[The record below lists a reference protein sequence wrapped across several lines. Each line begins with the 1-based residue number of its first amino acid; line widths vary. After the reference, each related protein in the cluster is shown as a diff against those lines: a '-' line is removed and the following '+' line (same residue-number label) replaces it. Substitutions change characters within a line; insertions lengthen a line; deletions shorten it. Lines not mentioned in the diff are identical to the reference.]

1 MPVGKNSPVI
11 DWRVATTES
20 PDVGGAA
27 LPAGADE
34 RATPGYNAVNKT
46 TARTLRVLTAFLE
59 SPGTGFRVAELCRR
73 LNIPKQSMIRA
84 LRMLMDEGY
93 ICKRQQGAGY
103 DLGYRVVELGNFDQ
117 IEPELLE
124 IALPF
129 MQRMH
134 SLTGETV
141 VLLSR
146 VGDYASVVEHIDG
159 RWPLPSFIRKGR
171 PMLLNVGAVSASIL
185 ANLADAEVHDFI
197 ARHTPLPAIAPNSIS
212 DPERLWESIR
222 TVRGR
227 GYGLGPVMTGIATI
241 GFPVFGA
248 EEKPHGAVSLIGH
261 EEQILA
267 LPGGTVLETLQRM
280 VGELNEQTRLFH
292 AAPNVEVGL

>member
-1 MPVGKNSPVI
+1 VS
-11 DWRVATTES
+11 
-20 PDVGGAA
+20 
-27 LPAGADE
+27 GADVPAAAEE
-34 RATPGYNAVNKT
+34 RAAPGYHAVNKT

-124 IALPF
+124 IALPVL
-129 MQRMH
+129 QRMH
-134 SLTGETV
+134 SLTGETT

-146 VGDYASVVEHIDG
+146 VGDYASVVENIDG
-159 RWPLPSFIRKGR
+159 RWPLPAFIRKGR
-171 PMLLNVGAVSASIL
+171 PMLLNVGAVSISIL
-185 ANLADAEVHDFI
+185 AHLADPEIHDFI

-212 DPERLWESIR
+212 EPERLWESIR

-227 GYGLGPVMTGIATI
+227 GYGLGPVMNGITTI

-248 EEKPHGAVSLIGH
+248 EDKPHGAVSLVGH
-261 EEQILA
+261 DEQLLG
-267 LPGGTVLETLQRM
+267 LPGSTMLSTLQKM
-280 VGELNEQTRLFH
+280 VAELNEQTRLFH
-292 AAPNVEVGL
+292 AVPNVEVGL